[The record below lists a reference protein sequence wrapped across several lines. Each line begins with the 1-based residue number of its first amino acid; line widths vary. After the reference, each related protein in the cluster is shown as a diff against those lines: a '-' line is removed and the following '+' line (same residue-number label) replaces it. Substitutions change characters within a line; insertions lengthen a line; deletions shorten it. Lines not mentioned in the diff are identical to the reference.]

1 MSLTQQEQELEQL
14 KAAVA
19 AKEAEIAQNR
29 YAQLAHL
36 PAQYGFKNAKEFC
49 KAVMSVS
56 SKKRGSL
63 KDPEFKESVMTALKD
78 GMKGADVAR
87 QFGLSVAT
95 IQNLKKAAG
104 LVTARGA

>member
-1 MSLTQQEQELEQL
+1 MSLTNQEQELEQL

-29 YAQLAHL
+29 HAQLAHL

-49 KAVMSVS
+49 KAVLSVS
-56 SKKRGSL
+56 VKKRGSL
-63 KDPEFKESVMTALKD
+63 RDPQFKDSVISALKG
-78 GMKGADVAR
+78 GMKGSEAAR

-104 LVTARGA
+104 LVTARGS